1 MTEESQPR
9 GGDGERPYGDGIVP
23 GAGGGPGYGAGGAS
37 GRGAAPGGGAGG
49 AGSGGA
55 GTGGATS
62 GAGSARRGLSA
73 FVKETAIVVALSLII
88 ATVVRIFLVQAF
100 LIPSGSMEDTLLVGD
115 RVLVSKISLQ
125 FGDINRGDVVVFEDP
140 DRWLGAQAPDGGG
153 GVGEAVKDI
162 FEFVGVLPDDS
173 EEHLIKRVIGVGGD
187 TVACCDDAGHVTV
200 NGQPIDESAYLY
212 PGDSPSLNEFET
224 TVPEG
229 ELFVMGDHRSNS
241 GDSRIHGTF
250 PEDLVV
256 GRAFAVAWPLSR
268 WGTIGSDGAFDGVP
282 AP

>member
-1 MTEESQPR
+1 MTEENVPREGDASPRR
-9 GGDGERPYGDGIVP
+9 GGDGTET
-23 GAGGGPGYGAGGAS
+23 AGGGSRNGL
-37 GRGAAPGGGAGG
+37 AA
-49 AGSGGA
+49 
-55 GTGGATS
+55 
-62 GAGSARRGLSA
+62 
-73 FVKETAIVVALSLII
+73 FFKETAIVVALSLII

-125 FGDINRGDVVVFEDP
+125 FGDIHRGDVVVFEDP
-140 DRWLGAQAPDGGG
+140 DRWLGDQAPSGGD
-153 GVGEAVKDI
+153 GVGDAIKDV

-173 EEHLIKRVIGVGGD
+173 EEHLIKRVIGIGGD
-187 TVACCDDAGHVTV
+187 TVACCDDAGHITV
-200 NGQPIDESAYLY
+200 NGTAIDETSYLY
-212 PGDSPSLNEFET
+212 PGDSPSLNEFER
-224 TVPEG
+224 TVPAG

-250 PEDLVV
+250 SDDLVV

-268 WGTIGSDGAFDGVP
+268 WSGIGSNGAFDDVP